1 MGETEV
7 IPAVIQ
13 TTTVH
18 RYSFHYTF
26 PCYVRALWDLSHPP
40 FLAPEHPVG
49 CGRGER
55 EDVGWQ
61 LGLAATGEFPGE
73 ESWVMILPSQLSSLA
88 AGLEPSQAS
97 GPATSPGFP
106 GLCMGRGWETLSQ
119 GFWRNKSRR

>member
-1 MGETEV
+1 MPLSTLL
-7 IPAVIQ
+7 AV
-13 TTTVH
+13 
-18 RYSFHYTF
+18 
-26 PCYVRALWDLSHPP
+26 
-40 FLAPEHPVG
+40 G
-49 CGRGER
+49 GGER

-88 AGLEPSQAS
+88 AELEPSQAS
-97 GPATSPGFP
+97 GPATSPDFP